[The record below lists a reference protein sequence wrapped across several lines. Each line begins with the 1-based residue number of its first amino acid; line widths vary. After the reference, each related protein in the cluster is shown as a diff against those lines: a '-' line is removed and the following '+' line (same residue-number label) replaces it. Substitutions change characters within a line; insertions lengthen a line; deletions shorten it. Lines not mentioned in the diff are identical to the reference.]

1 MPQNVFLVLYEF
13 VVWENEENISKV
25 FEHDFSD
32 SHMVR
37 SRITAMSKVIG
48 DQGMIITSSK

>member
-25 FEHDFSD
+25 FELDFSD

-48 DQGMIITSSK
+48 DQSLQV

>member
-25 FEHDFSD
+25 FERDFSD

-48 DQGMIITSSK
+48 DQSLQVYEG